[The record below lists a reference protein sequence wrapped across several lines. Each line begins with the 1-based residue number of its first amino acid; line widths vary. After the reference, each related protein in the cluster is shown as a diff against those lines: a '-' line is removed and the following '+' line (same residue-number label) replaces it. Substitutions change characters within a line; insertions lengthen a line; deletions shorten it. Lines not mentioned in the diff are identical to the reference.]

1 MGGTAKRERRQ
12 AIQRCLLVG
21 DGTCHECFNFL
32 STFLVPATN
41 VSLDP
46 VNLSDQESCLR
57 AQDYWERDFMH
68 SYWGAEK
75 YPKLLAVK
83 DKYDPEG
90 LFVCRHCVGSERWTE
105 ESEFN
110 CRNETMWE

>member
-21 DGTCHECFNFL
+21 DGTCHECF
-32 STFLVPATN
+32 SC
-41 VSLDP
+41 P
-46 VNLSDQESCLR
+46 VNLDQESCLR

-105 ESEFN
+105 ESDFN

>member
-1 MGGTAKRERRQ
+1 MGGNTSAALACLHEWQYKLIPDFQKKVDRARETLWE
-12 AIQRCLLVG
+12 ALPNEK
-21 DGTCHECFNFL
+21 DGKPFSGAYWSET
-32 STFLVPATN
+32 
-41 VSLDP
+41 
-46 VNLSDQESCLR
+46 
-57 AQDYWERDFMH
+57 DYWERDFMH

>member
-1 MGGTAKRERRQ
+1 MFLW
-12 AIQRCLLVG
+12 ILVY
-21 DGTCHECFNFL
+21 
-32 STFLVPATN
+32 
-41 VSLDP
+41 
-46 VNLSDQESCLR
+46 LSDQESCLR